1 MVNLLKK
8 IKLNVIKGDDDY
20 TNNNLNYRYYDPFI
34 LKVEP
39 QKLRDKGSTELKTR
53 ENVIDKTT
61 GQTIVHY
68 KKFPVE
74 VTNVNS
80 EEAKVLHLTEYSKAV
95 LKDSLVD
102 SIPYN
107 IDTSISIPVDGTK
120 IDKNLDEI
128 NNYANYTCK
137 FEVNGKEK
145 ITNGIFTKFP
155 MNNTVYNLFL
165 C

>member
-107 IDTSISIPVDGTK
+107 IDTSISIPVDGTQ
-120 IDKNLDEI
+120 I
-128 NNYANYTCK
+128 
-137 FEVNGKEK
+137 
-145 ITNGIFTKFP
+145 
-155 MNNTVYNLFL
+155 
-165 C
+165 